1 VLHSELTEKIEFEIN
16 EIETLIKSYS
26 SLVELCKN
34 QEPDLIYLS
43 ALATMLHS
51 FYNGL
56 ENIFLSISKTID
68 KQIPQASNWHKILLY
83 KMGEKTEN
91 KNPVLS
97 EETIEKLE
105 EYLSFRHFFRHSYS
119 YHLSWNKLKPLVSEL
134 SELWLKIKEEIIK
147 FKSNIKNVS

>member
-134 SELWLKIKEEIIK
+134 SELLLKIKEEIIK

>member
-1 VLHSELTEKIEFEIN
+1 MLHSELTEKIEFEIN